1 MKKLLLL
8 LLFIPLVFTSCSTLD
23 LPKWKKTSNLKE
35 FVISKYGEP
44 NLVENQDEF
53 QVWKYESNNI
63 LKNNRTIV
71 FKENIIIS
79 HKKKLKTVPFI
90 VTNLLMSYVGGIVIN
105 PLLSR
110 VAGDISSQSFVI
122 APMALALGQFIIYL
136 DKDEYEKKLEELEK
150 VVLD

>member
-1 MKKLLLL
+1 
-8 LLFIPLVFTSCSTLD
+8 LD

-44 NLVENQDEF
+44 NLIENQDEF

>member
-23 LPKWKKTSNLKE
+23 LPKWKETSNLKE

-44 NLVENQDEF
+44 NLIENKDEF

-79 HKKKLKTVPFI
+79 HRKKLKKVPFI
-90 VTNLLMSYVGGIVIN
+90 VTNLVISYVGGIVVSE
-105 PLLSR
+105 LLSMGK
-110 VAGDISSQSFVI
+110 ASYILTACATS
-122 APMALALGQFIIYL
+122 LGQFFIYL
-136 DKDEYEKKLEELEK
+136 DKNEYEKKLEELEK

>member
-1 MKKLLLL
+1 MKKLILL

-44 NLVENQDEF
+44 NLIENKDEF

-79 HKKKLKTVPFI
+79 HRKKLKKVPFI
-90 VTNLLMSYVGGIVIN
+90 VTNLVISYVGGIVVSE
-105 PLLSR
+105 LLSMGK
-110 VAGDISSQSFVI
+110 ASYILTACATG
-122 APMALALGQFIIYL
+122 LGQFFIYL
-136 DKDEYEKKLEELEK
+136 DKNEYEKKSEELKK
-150 VVLD
+150 VILD